1 MASANKALAAAH
13 AAAARRASK
22 ARVAALRAGTA
33 PGPIDATW
41 AQLMQRCHEAHRTAE
56 AAETVEAWHTA
67 ATAARVLN
75 EAVGVS
81 EKCEAPTCNMCA
93 PYQFVPAGV
102 VMPTHEPTP
111 AERTNARAYA
121 TRATRDIGLGLGAL
135 LLKTGRR
142 GEACGALATVLR
154 ADEAC
159 ASAWALRGAAFAAM
173 VISEDGAVL
182 EIVELH
188 LQKAASLSPADDE
201 AQAAHAVAA
210 ARAAGVYPTA
220 TDQRPAGTLAEDARR
235 AVLLLNDGA
244 ALMREGL
251 YRSAAGRYV
260 RAAAALDALPG
271 PRPAAA
277 ANEARL
283 NAAGCLLQCPGD
295 HDISGLCAD
304 SSPVALLRRA
314 AALEKRGDYESALAD
329 LREARISSAE
339 KPLID
344 ARVAHCEHLRATR
357 GSVKP
362 LGAAA
367 DRLTPR

>member
-1 MASANKALAAAH
+1 MASANRALAAAH

-56 AAETVEAWHTA
+56 AAETVEAWHGA
-67 ATAARVLN
+67 ATAAQVLN

-81 EKCEAPTCNMCA
+81 EKCEAPTCTTCA
-93 PYQFVPAGV
+93 PYQFVPAGM
-102 VMPTHEPTP
+102 VMPTNEPTP

-121 TRATRDIGLGLGAL
+121 TQATRDIGLGLGAL

-154 ADEAC
+154 ADDSC
-159 ASAWALRGAAFAAM
+159 AAAWAMRAAAFVAM
-173 VISEDGAVL
+173 VTNEDGALL

-188 LQKAASLSPADDE
+188 LQKAASLNPADDE
-201 AQAAHAVAA
+201 VQAAHAVAA
-210 ARAAGVYPTA
+210 ARAAVLVPTV
-220 TDQRPAGTLAEDARR
+220 TEQRPAGTLAENARR
-235 AVLLLNDGA
+235 AVLLLDDGA

-260 RAAAALDALPG
+260 RAAAALDRVPG
-271 PRPAAA
+271 PRSTAAA
-277 ANEARL
+277 IEARL

-295 HDISGLCAD
+295 HDINDLCAD
-304 SSPVALLRRA
+304 SFPVALLRRA
-314 AALEKRGDYESALAD
+314 AALEKRGDYENALAD
-329 LREARISSAE
+329 LREARISSVE
-339 KPLID
+339 KTLID
-344 ARVAHCEHLRATR
+344 ARVAHCEHLRDTR
-357 GSVKP
+357 GSIM
-362 LGAAA
+362 
-367 DRLTPR
+367 